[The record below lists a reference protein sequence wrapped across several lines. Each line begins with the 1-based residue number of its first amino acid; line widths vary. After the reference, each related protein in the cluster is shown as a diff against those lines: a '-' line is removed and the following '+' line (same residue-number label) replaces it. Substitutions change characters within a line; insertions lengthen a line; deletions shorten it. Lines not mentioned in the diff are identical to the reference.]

1 MSVFD
6 SPNCTVP
13 ENAPVASD
21 AGVAGRGVLL
31 SFIITAGLAL
41 IISSSII
48 FQEMKGNPSNI
59 RRKLLN
65 SYSDQQILQG
75 IGIACVGL
83 ARINVMV
90 PYHFFIIWM
99 LSNLSMAVHNATLLA
114 LVHDFRRDWVLRW
127 LRQFL
132 MFVNLTLN
140 VVYGVFILQGVSK
153 GMQESK
159 LPVACVWVV
168 GDEGKGNQRGLSY
181 VGTVVVIIANA
192 LVFALAS
199 WYLHL
204 RTQKFINI
212 IKIIGILL
220 MAASAVGAAVRC
232 IIASDA
238 FGNGP
243 SYELSDQGE
252 RGWGFGQLLSLL
264 VLLFPIVSMVEIMRG
279 DIKVAPCDFSDGKMG
294 DSTEMGNYRSSYQPN
309 PFFGSQ
315 TNLFKRGV

>member
-6 SPNCTVP
+6 SPNCTVA

-168 GDEGKGNQRGLSY
+168 GNEGKGNQQGISY

-264 VLLFPIVSMVEIMRG
+264 VLLFPLVSMVEIMRG
-279 DIKVAPCDFSDGKMG
+279 DIKVASCDFSDGKMG

-315 TNLFKRGV
+315 TNLFKRGG

>member
-6 SPNCTVP
+6 GPNCTSVA
-13 ENAPVASD
+13 NDAPVASD
-21 AGVAGRGVLL
+21 AGVAGIGVLL
-31 SFIITAGLAL
+31 SFIITAGISL
-41 IISSSII
+41 ILSSSII
-48 FQEMKGNPSNI
+48 LQELKGRPSTI

-75 IGIACVGL
+75 IGIASVGL
-83 ARINVMV
+83 ARINTMV
-90 PYHFFIIWM
+90 PYHFFIIWT
-99 LSNLSMAVHNATLLA
+99 LSNMSMAVHNATLLA

-132 MFVNLTLN
+132 MFVNLVFN

-153 GMQESK
+153 GMQDSK
-159 LPVACVWVV
+159 LPVACVFKI
-168 GDEGKGNQRGLSY
+168 DHEGSGSMTGLSY
-181 VGTVVVIIANA
+181 VGTILVIAGNVVV
-192 LVFALAS
+192 FSLAS

-204 RTQKFINI
+204 RTLRFVNV
-212 IKIIGILL
+212 IKLIGILL

-243 SYELSDQGE
+243 VYELSDQGE
-252 RGWGFGQLLSLL
+252 KGWSFGQLLSLL
-264 VLLFPIVSMVEIMRG
+264 VLLFPLVSMVEIIRG
-279 DIKVAPCDFSDGKMG
+279 EIKVAPCDLSDGGKCN
-294 DSTEMGNYRSSYQPN
+294 DTEMNAYRTSYQPN

-315 TNLFKRGV
+315 TNLFKR